1 MAILVG
7 IGIGA
12 TALGAASVFPPT
24 IRAVSWGAL
33 LTSVALVCFAGAL
46 AAGAS
51 APAATFLKL
60 AAPVRPLRAS
70 RLALAVAG
78 MVALSHA
85 MSLILIAT
93 GVRESSVLA
102 HVDGLLAQASG
113 TESLEAIFAMALAPA
128 VAEEIFFRGALL
140 GALNQ
145 RLGAGWGLLVSSLLF
160 GILHLDP
167 AQGGAAVAL
176 GLYLG
181 ALTLRTGSIHAAILC
196 HGVNNLTAILGG
208 LWAP

>member
-7 IGIGA
+7 AGIGA
-12 TALGAASVFPPT
+12 TALGAASELPTT

-33 LTSVALVCFAGAL
+33 MISVALMCFAGAL

-51 APAATFLKL
+51 APPATLLKL
-60 AAPVRPLRAS
+60 TAPVRPLRS
-70 RLALAVAG
+70 SQLALAVAG
-78 MVALSHA
+78 MLALSHA

-93 GVRESSVLA
+93 GLHEASVLA
-102 HVDGLLAQASG
+102 RVDELLAQASAS
-113 TESLEAIFAMALAPA
+113 ESMEAIFAMALAPA
-128 VAEEIFFRGALL
+128 LAEEIFFRGALL
-140 GALNQ
+140 GALSQ
-145 RLGAGWGLLVSSLLF
+145 RLGAGWGLLLSSLLF

-167 AQGGAAVAL
+167 AQGGAAVIL

-196 HGVNNLTAILGG
+196 HGVNNLAAILGG